1 MIRNFFFLVLDW
13 MYGSR
18 KFAYGRFAR
27 SQQFPAGDKAPV
39 LLLPG
44 VYETWQFLKPLAA
57 RLYAEGHPVHVLADL
72 KRNVMPIPDAAALA
86 ARYLV
91 DHDLH
96 GVILVAH
103 SKGGLIG
110 KHLMLRDDPDS
121 RVDRLIAIATPF
133 SGSSRARYF
142 LNREL
147 RDFIPTGEVL
157 AMLAANADVNS
168 RITSVYGTLDAHI
181 PEGSE
186 LPGATNVQFPVVG
199 HFRIL
204 ADERVISTV
213 VEAARDAPPGVD

>member
-27 SQQFPAGDKAPV
+27 VQTFPAGDKAPV

-91 DHDLH
+91 DHDLR